1 MERSIRM
8 DRNVPMKMSDGTI
21 LRADIYRPDDNGQ
34 HPAILIRTPYSKQQ
48 FRQGFLY
55 PVEAAF
61 EGFSVV
67 IQDIRGRYESEGEW
81 NRLKMFEIEAIDGYD
96 SVEWIADQEWC
107 NGNVGLAGGSYL
119 AAMTWIGAMANPPHL
134 KAISPWIGDIAPNMQ
149 PPPQTGV
156 VNFVTAANAIPI
168 TSLDLIDKLEQQGE
182 DVSALRQDLNR
193 ILKNP
198 DELLQFLPLKNIPL
212 ANNQIIRD
220 MWEARLKPGSLEDQY
235 SRKKYENVKVPCFH
249 IGGWFDQLEWS
260 TFENFQNMQE
270 RGGSSLAR
278 VNQMLLVGPWMH
290 GAPSNFLGE
299 ISFGLS
305 AGGKGSEIHE
315 RLLNFFRKYLMETD
329 VDIPTVRYFRMGDN
343 EWKDGESWPLPET
356 SWQRFFLHSNGN
368 ANTMSG
374 DGELDLR
381 APDNETPDTY
391 IYDPHHPVPTVGG
404 KTMATTG
411 LLPGPF
417 DQVRIAQR
425 NDVLCYTSHKL
436 EEEVEVTGPIKLH
449 LFASTTAVDTDFT
462 AKIIDVHPD
471 GRAFNIAD
479 GIQRAR
485 FRNWSSKP
493 VLVEPSKIYEYV
505 IDMGNTSIMFKKG
518 HRIRIDISSS
528 NFPWYD
534 RNMNTGNPIGE
545 DEVGIKA
552 TQTIYHQKDYA
563 SYIDLPVI
571 PKFIR

>member
-1 MERSIRM
+1 M